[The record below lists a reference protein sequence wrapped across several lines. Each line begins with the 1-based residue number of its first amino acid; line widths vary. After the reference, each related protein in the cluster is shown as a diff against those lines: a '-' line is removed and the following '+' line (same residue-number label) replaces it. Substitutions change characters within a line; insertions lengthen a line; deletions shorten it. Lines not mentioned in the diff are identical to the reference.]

1 MIIEFEEKGGE
12 KIKCTE
18 ELYIRMDNRRGR
30 MPQGE
35 LNGDPLI

>member
-12 KIKCTE
+12 KIKCTKRI
-18 ELYIRMDNRRGR
+18 YIRMDNRRGL